1 MENSSSHQKTFFSPK
16 KLKNEKEKEA
26 VLVLSFH
33 FFLNLQFDDQA
44 QAIHF
49 AASYTLSLFMISPAT
64 DGAMIPRIGDPGGG
78 G

>member
-1 MENSSSHQKTFFSPK
+1 MKKKK
-16 KLKNEKEKEA
+16 KLFSFF
-26 VLVLSFH
+26 LSI

-78 G
+78 GGSGVAEANLRGWGGKT